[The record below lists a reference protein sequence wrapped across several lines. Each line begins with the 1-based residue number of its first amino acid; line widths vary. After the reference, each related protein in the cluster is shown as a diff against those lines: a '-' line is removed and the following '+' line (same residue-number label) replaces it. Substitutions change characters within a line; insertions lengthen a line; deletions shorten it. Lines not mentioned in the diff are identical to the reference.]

1 MAESSTVARPYAQA
15 AFELAREQGDLSGW
29 SEMLSFLAAVAQ
41 DPTMQAMFGTPE
53 LSDEQLG
60 GLVIDIAG
68 ERLDELGKNFVKVL
82 AGNDRLV
89 LLPEIAEQFEE
100 MRAEAEGTVE
110 AEVVSAYELSDAQKQ
125 QLAEGLKKRFGR
137 DVKLV
142 TRVDEALIGG
152 AVIRAG
158 DLVIDGSAAEQL
170 NRLANVL
177 AH

>member
-15 AFELAREQGDLSGW
+15 AFELARDTGALSGW
-29 SEMLSFLAAVAQ
+29 SEMLTFLAAVAQ

-68 ERLDELGKNFVKVL
+68 EHLDELGKNFVRVL
-82 AGNDRLV
+82 AGNDRLA

-125 QLAEGLKKRFGR
+125 QLAQGLKKRFGR
-137 DVKLV
+137 EVKLV
-142 TRVDEALIGG
+142 TRVDEGLIGG